1 MLDFQINEMTKF
13 ASNDVSFLIAEIS
26 IADVFEIAQQVESFI
41 SKIGENSKI
50 PKISGKSDPQKG
62 IVWEI
67 LTTYLILI
75 AKLTQPG
82 TLLIETLLTGDI
94 CI

>member
-1 MLDFQINEMTKF
+1 M
-13 ASNDVSFLIAEIS
+13 SFLIAEIS

-62 IVWEI
+62 LIWEI
-67 LTTYLILI
+67 LTI
-75 AKLTQPG
+75 
-82 TLLIETLLTGDI
+82 
-94 CI
+94 

>member
-50 PKISGKSDPQKG
+50 PKISGKSDPEKG

-67 LTTYLILI
+67 LTI
-75 AKLTQPG
+75 
-82 TLLIETLLTGDI
+82 
-94 CI
+94 